1 MTFNILSLNRV
12 KKGISMINGGVHF
25 TERGI
30 MQNIRAMRMQTVLM
44 SITNE
49 NVVGFDKVGYQKK
62 IPVVSSFAEF
72 IGEQAIST
80 TTDDTV
86 GRLVK
91 TNNPLDIALAEKG
104 YFQVQ
109 SDEGIKL
116 TRDGRF
122 RLDKNGQLLTLEG
135 AKVLNNMGIPMVL
148 PFSPEKPED
157 VTIDLNGVVK
167 VINHKTRKFETAGT
181 LGIVSQDGVA
191 VLSPNVRQGYNE
203 HSNVSLQSEFM
214 QAMTYPKTFEANR
227 QLYQIQNSNLQRV
240 ISSLGS

>member
-1 MTFNILSLNRV
+1 
-12 KKGISMINGGVHF
+12 MINGGVHY

-30 MQNIRAMRMQTVLM
+30 MQNIRAMRMQTILM
-44 SITNE
+44 GITNE

-72 IGEQAIST
+72 IGEEAIST

-86 GRLVK
+86 GRLVN

-109 SDEGIKL
+109 SVDGIKL

-122 RLDKNGQLLTLEG
+122 KLDKNGQLLTLDG
-135 AKVLNNMGIPMVL
+135 ANVLNNMGLPLVL
-148 PFSPEKPED
+148 PLVPEKLED
-157 VTIDLNGVVK
+157 ITIDLDGVVK
-167 VINHKTRKFETAGT
+167 VLNAKTRKFENAGI
-181 LGIVSQDGVA
+181 LGVVSQDGVA

-214 QAMTYPKTFEANR
+214 QAMMYPKAFEANR

>member
-1 MTFNILSLNRV
+1 
-12 KKGISMINGGVHF
+12 MINGGVHF

-30 MQNIRAMRMQTVLM
+30 VQNIRAMRMQTALM
-44 SITNE
+44 AITNE

-62 IPVVSSFAEF
+62 IPVISSFAEF

-86 GRLVK
+86 GRLVM
-91 TNNPLDIALAEKG
+91 TSNPLDVALAEKG

-109 SDEGIKL
+109 TEDGIKL

-122 RLDKNGQLLTLEG
+122 KMSKNGEILSLDG
-135 AKVLNNMGIPMVL
+135 GKVLTNMGIPLVL
-148 PFSPEKPED
+148 PIVPEKKED
-157 VTIDLNGVVK
+157 ISIDLNGVVK
-167 VINHKTRKFETAGT
+167 VLNNKTRNFETAGT
-181 LGIVSQDGVA
+181 LGIVSQEGVA
-191 VLSPNVRQGYNE
+191 VLAPNVRQGYNE

>member
-1 MTFNILSLNRV
+1 
-12 KKGISMINGGVHF
+12 MINGSVHF

-30 MQNIRAMRMQTVLM
+30 VQNIRAMRMQTALM
-44 SITNE
+44 AITNE

-62 IPVVSSFAEF
+62 IPVISSFAEF

-86 GRLVK
+86 GRLVM
-91 TNNPLDIALAEKG
+91 TSNPLDVALAEKG

-109 SDEGIKL
+109 SEDGIKL

-122 RLDKNGQLLTLEG
+122 KMSKNGEILSLDG
-135 AKVLNNMGIPMVL
+135 GKVLTNMGIPLVL
-148 PFSPEKPED
+148 PIVPENQED
-157 VTIDLNGVVK
+157 ISIDLNGVVK
-167 VINHKTRKFETAGT
+167 VLNNKTRKFETAGT
-181 LGIVSQDGVA
+181 LGIVSQEGVA